1 MSRYK
6 NSKTKENESPSTKIQ
21 RQRRGDKEFIRH
33 FETSRLPTPSK
44 ALSSLDVVAHVWSV
58 GDRFYKL
65 ALTYYNVRCI
75 RRSSYTDYGDPKL
88 WWVIAWYNQK
98 PTEGHVT
105 GGDTVLVPRN
115 ITELLSSMGY

>member
-65 ALTYYNVRCI
+65 AQKH
-75 RRSSYTDYGDPKL
+75 YGDPKL